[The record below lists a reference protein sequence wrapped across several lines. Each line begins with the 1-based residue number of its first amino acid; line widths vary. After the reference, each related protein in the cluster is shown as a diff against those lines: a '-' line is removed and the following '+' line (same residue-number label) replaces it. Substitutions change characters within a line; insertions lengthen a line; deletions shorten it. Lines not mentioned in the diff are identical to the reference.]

1 MDLFDRASQSKA
13 AAREPLVER
22 MRPRTLDEFIGQEH
36 LTGPGH
42 FLRRAMESKQIPSL
56 IFWGP
61 PGTGKTTLARVIA
74 GSTGAAFV
82 ALSAVNAGVKDIR
95 EIVAK
100 AQERWKLHLQPPIPF
115 LAHIPPSTK
124 PPPDPPPPPSSHS

>member
-13 AAREPLVER
+13 AAREPLAER

-61 PGTGKTTLARVIA
+61 PGTGKATLARVIA
-74 GSTGAAFV
+74 GSTGAAFL
-82 ALSAVNAGVKDIR
+82 ALSAGHRGVQDSP
-95 EIVAK
+95 ENDD
-100 AQERWKLHLQPPIPF
+100 QGEQRWKLDLQRP
-115 LAHIPPSTK
+115 
-124 PPPDPPPPPSSHS
+124 